1 MPDPEAEAA
10 AAAPP
15 QRLAQRLP
23 TETAGFRRGATLA
36 EPQPGAVEV
45 PYATSGQLA
54 AGATVTLLPVAGAA
68 DEAAAL
74 EAMVADARQAAPHR
88 RLRDVARF
96 TLPAGGPARLRCAE
110 TEGTYGRERVEGLLC
125 AGRSGAT
132 LVRLR
137 VTMPRRDPP
146 PADARA
152 FAAGIAA
159 ALATGP

>member
-1 MPDPEAEAA
+1 MPE
-10 AAAPP
+10 
-15 QRLAQRLP
+15 RLAQRLP
-23 TETAGFRRGATLA
+23 AETAGFRRGATLA

-54 AGATVTLLPVAGAA
+54 AGATVTLLPLASAGGVA

-96 TLPAGGPARLRCAE
+96 TLPAGGPPRLRCAE

-125 AGRSGAT
+125 AGRFGAS

-159 ALATGP
+159 ALAPRR